1 MAQLFSLGG
10 FERMKIS
17 DDELMEVLRE
27 FRQAY
32 PDFRFGQMVCS
43 IAEWARGPVVSAVYD
58 VEDDEFVKTAR
69 EHLRK
74 KKERA

>member
-1 MAQLFSLGG
+1 VAQLFSLGG

-17 DDELMEVLRE
+17 DDELLEVLRE
-27 FRQAY
+27 FRQVY
-32 PDFRFGQMVCS
+32 PHWRFGQMVCN
-43 IAEWARGPVVSAVYD
+43 IAQWARGPVVSAVYD